1 MDVAQAIVVPWAECD
16 QKPRAHLLTMS
27 SALKNEMLDTG
38 KIETLIFGGFCI
50 GGSLLITHLVFGKSA
65 KKAGGRVEKV
75 FVEFQRK
82 AFHMIGG
89 CIICVCYHW
98 GIKHQVLKP
107 AYLGDSESTAS
118 TGMDAGAAFL
128 AVSLVCWVIEAARLC
143 VPSVQAWY
151 LKTFKGL
158 IRQKE
163 HNKAAGIAYFLPGAL
178 AAMLAAPSNFAIL
191 GILFLSVGDAAA
203 SIGTAFGYI
212 PVFNSARKVEGS
224 IGCFTVCLALAVHA
238 GLSPGVSLIASVFVT
253 LGEVLA
259 EIIGLD
265 DNFVIP
271 MLGVL
276 GVRIGLYPQ
285 LGQMAGVVCVG
296 LGLGVGLAAIV
307 GATTAKE
314 SK

>member
-1 MDVAQAIVVPWAECD
+1 
-16 QKPRAHLLTMS
+16 MS

-89 CIICVCYHW
+89 CIICLCYHW
-98 GIKHQVLKP
+98 GIKRQVLKP
-107 AYLGDSESTAS
+107 AYLGDSGSGNTAS
-118 TGMDAGAAFL
+118 TAMDAGAAFL

-191 GILFLSVGDAAA
+191 GILFLSVGAAAA
-203 SIGTAFGYI
+203 SISTAFGYI

-224 IGCFTVCLALAVHA
+224 IGCFTVCLALAVYA

>member
-1 MDVAQAIVVPWAECD
+1 
-16 QKPRAHLLTMS
+16 MS
-27 SALKNEMLDTG
+27 SALTNEMLDTG
-38 KIETLIFGGFCI
+38 RVEQLILGGFCI
-50 GGSLLITHLVFGKSA
+50 GGGLLITHLVFGKSA
-65 KKAGGRVEKV
+65 NKAGGRVEKV

-89 CIICVCYHW
+89 CIICSCYHW
-98 GIKHQVLKP
+98 GIKYNVLKP
-107 AYLGDSESTAS
+107 AFAPPGDSKA
-118 TGMDAGAAFL
+118 MDAGAAFL
-128 AVSLVCWVIEAARLC
+128 AISLICWVIEASRLC

-163 HNKAAGIAYFLPGAL
+163 HNKAAGIAYFLPGSL

-224 IGCFTVCLALAVHA
+224 IGCFTVCLVLAIYA

-276 GVRIGLYPQ
+276 GVRIALYPQ
-285 LGQMAGVVCVG
+285 LGQMAGVMCVG

-307 GATTAKE
+307 GATT
-314 SK
+314 SKDSK